1 MSYINNKQSTGSF
14 NVPVGQKQKLV
25 KNDIKIR
32 NTGAIKDKKTNLI
45 RPISSNVNTNTK
57 KSSNSNINPSIKK
70 RNSISSSN
78 KKNTNKKPQKKNPM
92 SQDLAARII
101 QKNFRIYLHK
111 IKSDPQY
118 EYKQMLKRK
127 KMNILKNYNLID
139 NVRNNISGNSEKNNE
154 NDFYFDY
161 PVSVSIQ
168 KPQEE
173 IKNKDN
179 LNLQNSIKEKPIT
192 FKQSID
198 KDNINEISN
207 IKDTSNINI
216 NNGKQNNSSYLDI
229 MNQMN
234 QELNEDLKGLANNFM
249 CEDVD
254 EKIKDDYINEN
265 KKKKQNNE
273 KIQTNSKLKTS
284 IDHKLKDMSEEMK
297 DDIQKINPNVSNNSK
312 LKEMIEEM
320 NENSKIKQEN
330 EEENE
335 NIYEKIFREM
345 QKGKSNN
352 TNEKKINEVIDENN
366 IDEVNQKTLSQ
377 KDNFKLRPIAIKK
390 EKTEQV
396 NPAIAK
402 KNEQDIVNR
411 TQIDENRKDTF
422 GLSSIEVSQN
432 KSELVKNTSL
442 SHYEDKPKEY
452 NEKEEKI
459 KITDT
464 ITKILQNT
472 SQVEPEEPSINESKN
487 KSNSSSSKKEI
498 YNRLAN
504 FLDSSTAN
512 PVPIS
517 NPPKTA
523 PNILDEAQSQAD
535 IIGLNLELKEAQKTI
550 ATMTSVISELKS
562 QLKAKDDYLNKALLS
577 QKNETDILLERQNTL
592 MESLYSEKKKMES
605 QITDLQ
611 EKLNQNEKISYKKLQ
626 TMRENYEIE
635 TKKNKDAWFQA
646 EKLRRKKWE
655 ELKIK
660 EIKEITAKGLEP
672 EIEKIIAN
680 HKTEI
685 ANLEDEFRTEL
696 KTQKERLM
704 NECDEKVTDIK
715 KKLIREKEDAIE
727 HEKNLT
733 VQRLRNQSER
743 LEDEI
748 NEERRRWN
756 AKLQNEISRLESLR
770 EKDKK
775 IYEEQ
780 ISKLEERNNNNIF
793 SNENFYEKKIEDM
806 KKDYE
811 AKLQRE
817 VSNMK
822 LSYEKENESI
832 LSKKQAEMEAKFKE
846 MKLDLLKDRDKQ
858 INIVIEKLGEET
870 LQERKKNA
878 LEAEK
883 KANEKNTHLIEENR
897 SLTKKIN
904 DLTEKLQAETKN
916 RINLE
921 ENIDILA
928 KKLNNKEIELDKKE
942 KRLNEITVQY
952 NEMTDKLSS
961 LTRDFNKEKMNLEI
975 EMKSHLQK
983 GDAEIA
989 LLNNK
994 LQTAHKLL
1002 DQQKEDIESIHRKEI
1017 EEIEKK
1023 IKKSFKRK
1031 DEIIQKLQEDLE
1043 LKEVTIQKYE
1053 EMLNQQRKEL
1063 FGK

>member
-14 NVPVGQKQKLV
+14 NPPVGQKQKLV

-32 NTGAIKDKKTNLI
+32 SIGVNKDKKTNLI
-45 RPISSNVNTNTK
+45 RPISSNLNTNIK
-57 KSSNSNINPSIKK
+57 KTSNSNINPSIKK

-78 KKNTNKKPQKKNPM
+78 KKITNKKTQKKNPM
-92 SQDLAARII
+92 SQDLAARIL
-101 QKNFRIYLHK
+101 QKNLRIYLNK

-139 NVRNNISGNSEKNNE
+139 NVRSNISGNNEKNNE

-173 IKNKDN
+173 IKNEDN
-179 LNLQNSIKEKPIT
+179 HNLQNSIKEKP
-192 FKQSID
+192 FGLKQSID
-198 KDNINEISN
+198 KDNITEISN
-207 IKDTSNINI
+207 IKDTSNNNI

-234 QELNEDLKGLANNFM
+234 QELNEDLKGLTNNFM

-254 EKIKDDYINEN
+254 EKIKDDYIKEN
-265 KKKKQNNE
+265 KKKKENE
-273 KIQTNSKLKTS
+273 KIKTKINPKSS
-284 IDHKLKDMSEEMK
+284 IDQKLKDMSEEING
-297 DDIQKINPNVSNNSK
+297 DNQKINPNVSNNSK
-312 LKEMIEEM
+312 LKDMIEEM

-345 QKGKSNN
+345 QKGKNK
-352 TNEKKINEVIDENN
+352 TNEKKIKEVTDENN

-377 KDNFKLRPIAIKK
+377 KDNFKVRPIAIKK
-390 EKTEQV
+390 EKTEQL
-396 NPAIAK
+396 NPVMVK

-411 TQIDENRKDTF
+411 TQIDENHKDTF
-422 GLSSIEVSQN
+422 GLSSIEVNQN
-432 KSELVKNTSL
+432 KSELVKNTTL
-442 SHYEDKPKEY
+442 SHYGEDKPKLY
-452 NEKEEKI
+452 NEKEEKL

-464 ITKILQNT
+464 ITKLLQNT

-487 KSNSSSSKKEI
+487 KSNNSTSKKEI

-504 FLDSSTAN
+504 FLDSSTEN
-512 PVPIS
+512 PVTIA
-517 NPPKTA
+517 NPPKNV

-577 QKNETDILLERQNTL
+577 QKNETDIVLERQNTL

-605 QITDLQ
+605 QITELQ

-793 SNENFYEKKIEDM
+793 SNENFYSKKLEDM

-811 AKLQRE
+811 GKLQRE
-817 VSNMK
+817 VSNIK

-858 INIVIEKLGEET
+858 INIVIEKLGKET

-942 KRLNEITVQY
+942 KRLNEITLQY

>member
-1 MSYINNKQSTGSF
+1 MSYNKPSTGSF
-14 NVPVGQKQKLV
+14 NSPVGQKQKLV

-32 NTGAIKDKKTNLI
+32 NTGVNKDKKPNQL
-45 RPISSNVNTNTK
+45 RPISSNVSTNIK

-78 KKNTNKKPQKKNPM
+78 KKHSNKKTQKQIPM
-92 SQDLAARII
+92 SQDLAARIL
-101 QKNFRIYLHK
+101 QKNLRIYLVK

-127 KMNILKNYNLID
+127 KMNILKNYNLVD
-139 NVRNNISGNSEKNNE
+139 NVRNNISGNNDKNNE

-161 PVSVSIQ
+161 PVAVSIQ
-168 KPQEE
+168 KPQDE
-173 IKNKDN
+173 IKNDNDN
-179 LNLQNSIKEKPIT
+179 LNLQNSIKEKPLA

-198 KDNINEISN
+198 KDNMNEISN
-207 IKDTSNINI
+207 IKDTSNNNI

-234 QELNEDLKGLANNFM
+234 QELNEDLKGLSNKFM

-254 EKIKDDYINEN
+254 EEIKDDYNKED
-265 KKKKQNNE
+265 KKKRKENE
-273 KIQTNSKLKTS
+273 KIKIDINPKGS
-284 IDHKLKDMSEEMK
+284 IDHKLKDMIEEMN
-297 DDIQKINPNVSNNSK
+297 DDNQKINPNISNNSK
-312 LKEMIEEM
+312 LKDMIDEM

-335 NIYEKIFREM
+335 NIYERIFREM
-345 QKGKSNN
+345 QKGKSSK
-352 TNEKKINEVIDENN
+352 NEKIINEVIDENN
-366 IDEVNQKTLSQ
+366 IDEVNQKTIGK
-377 KDNFKLRPIAIKK
+377 KDNFEIKPIMIKK
-390 EKTEQV
+390 EKSEQI
-396 NPAIAK
+396 NPVMVK
-402 KNEQDIVNR
+402 KIEQNIINR
-411 TQIDENRKDTF
+411 TQIDENHKDTF
-422 GLSSIEVSQN
+422 GLTSIEVNQN

-442 SHYEDKPKEY
+442 SHYGEDKPKIY
-452 NEKEEKI
+452 NENEEKI

-464 ITKILQNT
+464 ITKLLQNT
-472 SQVEPEEPSINESKN
+472 SQVDQEEQSINESKN
-487 KSNSSSSKKEI
+487 KSNNSSSKKEV

-512 PVPIS
+512 PVPVV
-517 NPPKTA
+517 NPPKTV
-523 PNILDEAQSQAD
+523 PNILDEAQNQAD

-550 ATMTSVISELKS
+550 ATMTSVITELKN

-577 QKNETDILLERQNTL
+577 QKNETDVLLERQNTL

-611 EKLNQNEKISYKKLQ
+611 EKLNQHEKISYKKLQ

-704 NECDEKVTDIK
+704 NECDEKITDIK

-793 SNENFYEKKIEDM
+793 SNENFYAKKLEDI

-811 AKLQRE
+811 SKLQRE
-817 VSNMK
+817 ISNMK

-942 KRLNEITVQY
+942 KRINEITIQY

-1002 DQQKEDIESIHRKEI
+1002 DQQREDIESIHRKEI